1 MSTKVIARRV
11 VGSLRLV
18 GVTAAVA
25 AGIAGFATV
34 EAGTVPTDVVVV
46 SAKGQLPQL
55 PQKACDNA
63 KDRVSSAAR
72 PFLSCRVIG
81 DDGPIDG
88 GLIFS

>member
-1 MSTKVIARRV
+1 MSTKVIARGV

-34 EAGTVPTDVVVV
+34 QPGVVPTDVVVV
-46 SAKGQLPQL
+46 SAKGGLPQ
-55 PQKACDNA
+55 QACDNA
-63 KDRVSSAAR
+63 KNHVSSAAR

-88 GLIFS
+88 GLIFT

>member
-34 EAGTVPTDVVVV
+34 EAGPVPTDVVVV
-46 SAKGQLPQL
+46 SAKGHLPQL
-55 PQKACDNA
+55 PQQACDNA
-63 KDRVSSAAR
+63 GDRVSGAAR

-81 DDGPIDG
+81 DDGP
-88 GLIFS
+88 S